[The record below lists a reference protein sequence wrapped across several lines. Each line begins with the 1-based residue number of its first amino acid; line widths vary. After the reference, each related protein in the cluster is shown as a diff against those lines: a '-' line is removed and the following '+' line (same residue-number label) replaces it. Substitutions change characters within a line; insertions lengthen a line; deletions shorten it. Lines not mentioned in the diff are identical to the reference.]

1 LEASAFMKVPRYNYP
16 AQFENSQDLTERL
29 GKMLLAG
36 HYILA
41 EEVTNFE
48 NAFAEYLGV
57 KHVRGVNSGT
67 DALTLALRVLGIGR
81 GDEVITQANT
91 FHATVAAIA
100 LAGATPVLTDADE
113 HSYLINEA
121 QIACTITSKTRA
133 LIAVHLYGK
142 PTPMARILEIAGNSA
157 VALIEDAAQAHG
169 AKLGDKT
176 MGSVGLLGCFSFHPS
191 KNLAAA
197 GDGGAIATDDSGLA
211 DRLQQHRALGQAS
224 QNHHVVLGYNTKLD
238 AIQAQILHW
247 KLSKLNAWNESRR
260 RVAARYRERLEQ
272 LPVSFQSTHPDEL
285 HVYHLFTIRTDRR
298 AELLAHLQ
306 RLEVD
311 AVVRYPVP
319 IHLQPAFADYHWCPG
334 QFPVAERLAKEL
346 LCLPIRP
353 DMTVDEVD
361 YVTDCVRSF
370 FRGRISA

>member
-1 LEASAFMKVPRYNYP
+1 MRIRRYNYP
-16 AQFENSQDLTERL
+16 AQFENSQALAERL
-29 GKMLLAG
+29 REMLLSG

-41 EEVTNFE
+41 EEVTDFE

-67 DALTLALRVLGIGR
+67 DALILALRVLGIGR

-100 LAGATPVLTDADE
+100 LTGATPVLTDADD
-113 HSYLINEA
+113 HSYLIDEA
-121 QIACTITSKTRA
+121 HIASAITSRTRA

-142 PTPMARILEIAGNSA
+142 PTPMAAILEIARKSA

-169 AKLGDKT
+169 AKFGGKR

-197 GDGGAIATDDSGLA
+197 GDGGAIATDDSTLA
-211 DRLQQHRALGQAS
+211 ERLQQHRALGQAS

-247 KLSKLNAWNESRR
+247 KLSKLDEWNESRR
-260 RVAARYRERLEQ
+260 RVAAWYRERLKE
-272 LPVSFQSTHPDEL
+272 LPVSFQSASSDEL

-306 RLEVD
+306 GLEID

-319 IHLQPAFADYHWCPG
+319 IHLQPAFADYRWCPG

-353 DMTVDEVD
+353 DMTVDEMD
-361 YVTDCVRSF
+361 YVADGVRSF
-370 FRGRISA
+370 FRGRISGA